1 MLVLNFNKRIKCPW
15 TEGEIKKIFK
25 IIQKRIKLN
34 GELEINIVGDKEIK
48 DLNFRYRGKNKVTD
62 VLSFAWQEGMKM
74 PILPRQNR
82 ASSISTDVEIGTN
95 SLGQIYICYPQIERQ
110 AREVKVDTTEEFTRM
125 LTHGLLH
132 IMGYDHV
139 EKKDA
144 KKMFKIQEEI
154 VAEMFRN

>member
-1 MLVLNFNKRIKCPW
+1 MLLDFNKRVRCPW
-15 TEGEIKKIFK
+15 TESEIKKIFK

-48 DLNFRYRGKNKVTD
+48 DLNFRFRGLNKVTD
-62 VLSFAWQEGMKM
+62 VLSFAWQEDK
-74 PILPRQNR
+74 IIKT
-82 ASSISTDVEIGTN
+82 A

-110 AREVKVDTTEEFTRM
+110 ARQVKVDTAEEFTRM

-154 VAEMFRN
+154 IIDYADYRRDLNGL

>member
-1 MLVLNFNKRIKCPW
+1 MLSLDFNKHIKCPW
-15 TEGEIKKIFK
+15 TEGEIKKVFK

-34 GELEINIVGDKEIK
+34 GELEVNIVGDKEIK
-48 DLNFRYRGKNKVTD
+48 DLNHRFRGLNKVTD
-62 VLSFAWQEGMKM
+62 VLSFAWQEDK
-74 PILPRQNR
+74 I
-82 ASSISTDVEIGTN
+82 IKTE

-110 AREVKVDTTEEFTRM
+110 AKQVGVDVVEEFTRM

-139 EKKDA
+139 KKTDA

-154 VAEMFRN
+154 VSEYVCR